1 MYSYPYQDAFI
12 LRFFLFAVTYTIKY
26 IIHPYTGMLKVF
38 CIDNNFIAVIY
49 PAHMYKDPKELYT
62 GILPNGLSGI

>member
-1 MYSYPYQDAFI
+1 MLLFFD
-12 LRFFLFAVTYTIKY
+12 FFLFAVTYTIKY

-49 PAHMYKDPKELYT
+49 PAHMYKNP
-62 GILPNGLSGI
+62 